1 MILHKKNHNLAIML
15 KATNMF
21 TTVVAINIE
30 LLIMKNSLVM
40 TMNSAIKAINT
51 ITIINIIFIILSAA
65 IIIEFFAMSSA
76 VIVVD

>member
-1 MILHKKNHNLAIML
+1 
-15 KATNMF
+15 MF

-51 ITIINIIFIILSAA
+51 ITITNIMFIILSAA
-65 IIIEFFAMSSA
+65 IIIEFFAVSSA
-76 VIVVD
+76 VVVVVVD

>member
-1 MILHKKNHNLAIML
+1 ML

-21 TTVVAINIE
+21 TTAVATNIK
-30 LLIMKNSLVM
+30 LIIMKNSLVM

>member
-1 MILHKKNHNLAIML
+1 
-15 KATNMF
+15 MF
-21 TTVVAINIE
+21 TTAVATNIK
-30 LLIMKNSLVM
+30 LIIMKNSLVM